1 MGNLTTALMVVLTL
15 NILMFVVQASMNNI
29 ADAGNQPKIYN
40 CEGTMLGTYS
50 ANCSAGDTAILDNTD
65 VPALFPGNSEA
76 TSPTTGNIFT
86 DVFTSIKNWFLDT
99 LGLKYIYNILTAP
112 YNIIKIIGLPNEIE
126 FALSTFWYGLTAFLV
141 IAFLWWR
148 D

>member
-15 NILMFVVQASMNNI
+15 NVLMFMTQASMINI
-29 ADAGNQPKIYN
+29 AETSTPNIFN
-40 CEGTMLGTYS
+40 CQGSMMGVYS
-50 ANCSAGDTAILDNTD
+50 ENCSNADTAILDNSD
-65 VPALFPGNSEA
+65 VPALFPGTADA

-86 DVFTSIKNWFLDT
+86 DVFTSIKNWMLDT
-99 LGLKYIYNILTAP
+99 LGLKYVYNILSAP
-112 YNIIKIIGLPNEIE
+112 YNILKITGLPNEIT
-126 FALSTFWYGLTAFLV
+126 FALSVFWYGLTAFLI